1 MGLYYRE
8 RFSNGQ
14 EIAVWEITE
23 QESELAALCLAAGHN
38 PGEFSHTVN
47 RQRRLERMA
56 VRVLV
61 DILFDRH
68 TIIQY
73 RDNGKPFLVHGKEL
87 PEKELKALS
96 IAHTR
101 RFACIVTAPGDKAGI
116 DLECLSRNFEAV
128 AKKALGKEEK
138 VFLSDN
144 LQQRTLQLALIWC
157 AKEAMFKY
165 MSQEEVDFSKQMTV
179 APFFPE
185 TEGVLSGTFQQQNGI
200 TLLLPLCYKKL
211 DDHFMVWVTG

>member
-1 MGLYYRE
+1 M
-8 RFSNGQ
+8 
-14 EIAVWEITE
+14 
-23 QESELAALCLAAGHN
+23 
-38 PGEFSHTVN
+38 
-47 RQRRLERMA
+47 
-56 VRVLV
+56 
-61 DILFDRH
+61 
-68 TIIQY
+68 
-73 RDNGKPFLVHGKEL
+73 
-87 PEKELKALS
+87 S

-179 APFFPE
+179 APFSRKRKVFCP
-185 TEGVLSGTFQQQNGI
+185 V
-200 TLLLPLCYKKL
+200 
-211 DDHFMVWVTG
+211 HFSNKME